1 MAPGL
6 ESSVAELYRETNF
19 AIQWHY
25 CQVKAE
31 DPSTEKFTSIN
42 HILAAAKVVK
52 KAQSV
57 VPKSVLASL
66 HTAIAKRKQVY
77 DIYEKNGAGCYGHAA
92 FAQRLESTLSI
103 LSSLTTASATSS
115 SSRIDES
122 QKSATA
128 PNAFAPLAATVED
141 VVDDDE
147 IDVVDH
153 TCASDTHGEAPS
165 SAHTTP
171 DPDEDDFILED
182 DAIRQFHESINFLL
196 ELSKVY
202 SQLEGY

>member
-6 ESSVAELYRETNF
+6 ESSVAELYRDYKSSTNF

-128 PNAFAPLAATVED
+128 PNAFAPLAAT
-141 VVDDDE
+141 
-147 IDVVDH
+147 
-153 TCASDTHGEAPS
+153 APS